1 MQKSECIGNSWFP
14 YFPTAIWLA
23 QFSQLY
29 KWITVNKPYEMF
41 TTMEIFSKIQSL
53 CQNLN
58 LNTDGCPKNYKFD
71 KCAEWNHAINRQQL
85 QGEYQKKQ

>member
-1 MQKSECIGNSWFP
+1 
-14 YFPTAIWLA
+14 
-23 QFSQLY
+23 
-29 KWITVNKPYEMF
+29 
-41 TTMEIFSKIQSL
+41 MEIFSKIQSL

-85 QGEYQKKQ
+85 QGEYQKKTVALAKYIPYGTLTLLNLTKPQRPLQGHHNLYNKEYNVQ